1 MIIGRLV
8 SLAGQR
14 LLATLAALWLLWPAA
29 AAVHA
34 DAIPDSTWVALKALP
49 HQGRSPVF
57 ALAVDPSNHQSLIAG
72 NSEGSVFRSPDGGTT
87 WAAVR
92 SGKSSLTTVAF
103 SPFKAGLVLAGTDGS
118 GAIASRDGGL
128 TWAPATGLEGR
139 TVRVFA
145 FSLALVAAGTDHGVY
160 VSPDGLAW
168 TPSGLAT
175 HSIGSLAVEAVHEPV
190 RLVAGSDSSTTG
202 GQLALFQSLDGGGTW
217 TTFTPPISGDF
228 AVRLVAGPL
237 PPTGNIRPL
246 VVGTNAGLFL
256 SSDNGTSFAPLSGGQ
271 MLPSTD
277 YTQVAFITDHYDR
290 FYVASDGGGS
300 GAGGLWRTS
309 DSGEHFVSLSP
320 PQPSVTALAVSN
332 DESPTIYVAV
342 FEPTTH
348 VAVLWAYRDTG
359 GIPQGP
365 AASPSAV
372 ASGGRTARGTPRTNP
387 FAFLSASQAPYV
399 ALGAAAVLLI
409 LAALVSNA
417 RGRRR

>member
-1 MIIGRLV
+1 M

-14 LLATLAALWLLWPAA
+14 LLATLAALWFLWPAA
-29 AAVHA
+29 AAVHS

-49 HQGRSPVF
+49 QQGRSPVF

-72 NSEGSVFRSPDGGTT
+72 NSEGSIFRSPDGGAT
-87 WAAVR
+87 WASVR
-92 SGKSSLTTVAF
+92 SGKSPLTTVAF
-103 SPFKAGLVLAGTDGS
+103 SPFKAGLVLAGTGS
-118 GAIASRDGGL
+118 GALASRDGGL

-145 FSLALVAAGTDHGVY
+145 FSLALVAAGTDQGVY
-160 VSPDGLAW
+160 VSPDGLDW

-175 HSIGSLAVEAVHEPV
+175 HSIGSLAVEAVHDPV

-237 PPTGNIRPL
+237 PPTGDVRPL

-320 PQPSVTALAVSN
+320 PQPSVTALGVSN
-332 DESPTIYVAV
+332 DESPTIYAAV
-342 FEPTTH
+342 FEPSSH
-348 VAVLWAYRDTG
+348 VAALWAYRDTG

-372 ASGGRTARGTPRTNP
+372 ASGGRTAGGTPKTDP
-387 FAFLSASQAPYV
+387 FAFLRASQAPYV
-399 ALGAAAVLLI
+399 ALGIAAVLLI